1 MPRWLRS
8 TLNTAD
14 QTARYDLSFLRTQ
27 PKFVAAIGVFLLMP
41 ALVAVIYLSSLWDP
55 ASLTRNLVVLLVN
68 EDAGADVQGTPVN
81 LGRSLVDGLTR
92 DTRFTFRQLAQP
104 AMAMHEVDAGAAA
117 FAVLIPPDFS
127 LRAMEA
133 TQVGTA
139 RFTVHASEGN
149 GTSGAG
155 FAQRFAQEIA
165 ERVNQ
170 SINEQRFATMLRLAG
185 GSKTSLE
192 QLQQALAQLAD
203 GASQLAAGSRKA
215 REAGSRLDTGLGQLD
230 QGQGQLDQ
238 GLRMLDA
245 GSRRLTE
252 AMAGTHGAIG
262 RMRTQLPPES
272 VLQRLREGASQVA
285 AGQQALLGPLAELE
299 RGATRLRDGHDEL
312 ASQAAVMP
320 FVGEALADGALK
332 LRSGSEQLRQGLQG
346 LGSAGRALS
355 TGSAQLSTGV
365 QQLTD
370 GLGVLSEA
378 LAQLDGSLPL
388 AAVLDSYAEGS
399 TRASNNATRLAHG
412 ASELHGGSQE
422 LQRGLEKLD
431 EASLKLRDGLAL
443 LRASLPAAPAPPDG
457 TAEGLSESVKPALQF
472 SAPVPNQ
479 GTALTP
485 YFVPLSLWVGAT
497 LCAVLFAYHLLPAP
511 LAGQGQLGIVLGKL
525 TTPSAVVIVQALI
538 LAAVL
543 VFWFNVRVAHP
554 ARFVTTLVL
563 TALTFA
569 ALLFALV
576 RLFGNAGRLLAVILL
591 AVQLAASG
599 TMVPIEL
606 TSPLFQSLHPWLP
619 LSWSIRAT
627 RIAMFDAYEG
637 AWLQS
642 IASMVALLLGTL
654 TVTAIAGRWRVVEP
668 DEYRPMVE

>member
-1 MPRWLRS
+1 MLRWLRS
-8 TLNTAD
+8 TLKTAD
-14 QTARYDLSFLRTQ
+14 RTARFDLSFFRTQ
-27 PKFVAAIGVFLLMP
+27 PKFVAAIGMFLLMP
-41 ALVAVIYLSSLWDP
+41 SIVAVIYLSSLWDP

-68 EDAGADVQGTPVN
+68 EDAGAEVQGTTIN
-81 LGRSLVDGLTR
+81 LGHSLLEGLAR
-92 DTRFTFRQLAQP
+92 DSRFTYRQLSQP
-104 AMAMHEVDAGAAA
+104 AMAVHEVDAGAAA
-117 FAVLIPPDFS
+117 FAVLIPRDFS
-127 LRAMEA
+127 QRAMEA

-192 QLQQALAQLAD
+192 QLQQAVAQLAD

-215 REAGSRLDTGLGQLD
+215 REAGSRLGAGLGQLE

-238 GLRMLDA
+238 GLRTLDA

-252 AMAGTHGAIG
+252 ALAGTQGTIG
-262 RMRTQLPPES
+262 SIRTQLPQPTE
-272 VLQRLREGASQVA
+272 LQRLRQGASQVA
-285 AGQQALLGPLAELE
+285 DGQQAIQARMAELE

-312 ASQAAVMP
+312 ASQAAVVP

-346 LGSAGRALS
+346 LGSAGQTLS
-355 TGSAQLSTGV
+355 DGSGQLSTGV
-365 QQLTD
+365 QRLTD
-370 GLGVLSEA
+370 GIGTLAEA
-378 LAQLDGSLPL
+378 LAQLDGALPR
-388 AAVLDSYAEGS
+388 AAVLDSYTDAS
-399 TRASNNATRLAHG
+399 ARASSTATRLAHG
-412 ASELHGGSQE
+412 AGELRGGSQE

-511 LAGQGQLGIVLGKL
+511 LAGQGKLGIVLGKL
-525 TTPSAVVIVQALI
+525 TTPSAIVIVQALI

-619 LSWSIRAT
+619 LSWAIRAT

-642 IASMVALLLGTL
+642 IASMVAMLLSTL
-654 TVTAIAGRWRVVEP
+654 AITAAVGRWRVV
-668 DEYRPMVE
+668 DTAEYRPMVE